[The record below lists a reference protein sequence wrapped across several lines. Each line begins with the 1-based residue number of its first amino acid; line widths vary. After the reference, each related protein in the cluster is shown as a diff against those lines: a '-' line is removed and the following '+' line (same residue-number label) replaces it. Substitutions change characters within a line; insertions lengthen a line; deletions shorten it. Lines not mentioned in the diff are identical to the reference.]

1 MPSWALGS
9 HTLEK
14 KMPSLLKTL
23 QTKGLFRK
31 IQALVRAAEHL
42 FPKLPGKGSTGPQKR
57 KWVTE
62 TVASSIDIR
71 LLSEAQEIALI
82 GLIVDVVVDAWQ
94 DAREKWGDAS

>member
-31 IQALVRAAEHL
+31 IQALVMAAEHL
-42 FPKLPGKGSTGPQKR
+42 FPKLPGKGSTGPEKK

-62 TVASSIDIR
+62 TIAGAIDIR
-71 LLSEAQEIALI
+71 LLTEAQELALV
-82 GLIVDVVVDAWQ
+82 GLIVDVCVDAWQ
-94 DAREKWGDAS
+94 DARERRSDGS